1 MMAAHK
7 RVYFFLTLTG
17 ILWGGNSV
25 AAKIVV
31 GQLSPFVTVFTRF
44 VVVSLI
50 LFVLVWRQVGAKVLP
65 PRHLWGKLAAMG
77 LIAIPL
83 NNGLQFSGFR
93 YSTAVNC
100 TLMSSLT
107 PVFTA
112 CLSYVLLR
120 ERLSKQQWVGVAAS
134 LCGVIVLVSG
144 GSWQVLSSLTFN
156 IGDLLFLAS
165 YACWALY
172 PVLGR
177 QVMREMSPLATTAW
191 TNVLGTILIAPLAMH
206 DGIGTLFSIS
216 FVGWLSMVYMIIG
229 SGVLGFC
236 WWNQGVAAVGANKTA
251 IFSDVVPLS
260 GMILGHL
267 ILSEPVGWAQLVGAA
282 WIISGVYLTTQEIH
296 LARLQGALSV
306 VAHHKARH

>member
-1 MMAAHK
+1 MATVQQ
-7 RVYFFLTLTG
+7 RVYFSLTLTG

-25 AAKIVV
+25 AAKIAVS
-31 GQLSPFVTVFTRF
+31 QLSPFVTVFFRF
-44 VVVSLI
+44 VAVSLI
-50 LFVLVWRQVGAKVLP
+50 IFIMVWRQEGVRGLP
-65 PRHLWGKLAAMG
+65 PRHLWSKLAAMG

-112 CLSYVLLR
+112 CLAYMLLR
-120 ERLSKQQWVGVAAS
+120 ERLSKQQWLGVAAS
-134 LCGVIVLVSG
+134 LCGVVVLVSN
-144 GSWQVLSSLTFN
+144 GSWQVLHSLSFN
-156 IGDLLFLAS
+156 SGDLLFLAS

-177 QVMREMSPLATTAW
+177 QVMREMTPLATTAW
-191 TNVLGTILIAPLAMH
+191 TNVLGTILIAPLAVH
-206 DGIGTLFSIS
+206 DGLGNVFSLTAG
-216 FVGWLSMVYMIIG
+216 GWLAMVYMIIG

-236 WWNQGVAAVGANKTA
+236 WWNQGVATVGANKTA
-251 IFSDVVPLS
+251 IFSNIVPLS

-267 ILSEPVGWAQLVGAA
+267 ILSEPVGWAQLMGAA
-282 WIISGVYLTTQEIH
+282 WIISGVYLTTQELH
-296 LARLQGALSV
+296 WERFQHAF
-306 VAHHKARH
+306 VATQHKARH